1 MATIIGIKLTN
12 RLELSSEFQNI
23 ITKFGCAIKTR
34 IGLHSTC
41 SNVCANWGT
50 ILLEVIDESKVS
62 EIKRDLSRL
71 EGARV
76 QSMSL

>member
-1 MATIIGIKLTN
+1 MTTIIGIKLTN

-23 ITKFGCAIKTR
+23 ITKFGCAIKTS

>member
-1 MATIIGIKLTN
+1 MTTIIGIKLTN
-12 RLELSSEFQNI
+12 RLELSAEFQEI

-34 IGLHSTC
+34 IGLHTTC

-50 ILLEVIDESKVS
+50 ILLEIIDESKVS

-71 EGARV
+71 EGVKV
-76 QSMSL
+76 QSMTL